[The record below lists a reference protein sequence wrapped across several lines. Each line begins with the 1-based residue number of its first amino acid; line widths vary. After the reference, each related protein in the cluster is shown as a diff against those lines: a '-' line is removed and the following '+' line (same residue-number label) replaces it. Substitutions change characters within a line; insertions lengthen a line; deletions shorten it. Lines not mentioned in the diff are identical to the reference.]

1 MLDFFG
7 FAEVLLSAI
16 TSIGDFLL
24 VRCIPIPSSVF
35 SIIVNALNSL
45 GWSEAAEYF
54 SVFIGSELSFAQ
66 LIFGPGL
73 VAFLFI
79 RFIKFLVAFL

>member
-1 MLDFFG
+1 MLDFFDL
-7 FAEVLLSAI
+7 AEVLLSAI

-35 SIIVNALNSL
+35 STIVNALNAL
-45 GWSEAAEYF
+45 GWSQAAEYF
-54 SVFIGSELSFAQ
+54 SVLIGSELSCAQ
-66 LIFGPGL
+66 IILGPGL

-79 RFIKFLVAFL
+79 RLIKFFVDLF